1 MEREELI
8 KKIKELLNEGNLEKA
23 KTFIEDHKE
32 ELGDYY
38 DKAKNLLKSDKLD
51 DLLGQFKKFF
61 K

>member
-8 KKIKELLNEGNLEKA
+8 KKVKELLNEDNLEKA

-38 DKAKNLLKSDKLD
+38 DKAKNLLRSDKMD

>member
-8 KKIKELLNEGNLEKA
+8 KKVKELLNEGNLEKA

-38 DKAKNLLKSDKLD
+38 DKAKNLLRLDKMD

>member
-8 KKIKELLNEGNLEKA
+8 KKVKELLNEGNLEKA

-38 DKAKNLLKSDKLD
+38 DKAKNLLRSDKMD

>member
-1 MEREELI
+1 MDREELI